1 MWGEGGVKNT
11 HSQSAGEGSGKG
23 WGAQVS
29 VGKKR
34 GFAPG
39 VSVGCVVP
47 LVPQMIKNPPA
58 MQETQVQ
65 YLGGE
70 DFLEKGLNGNPLQY
84 SCLENSKDRGT

>member
-1 MWGEGGVKNT
+1 MKNI
-11 HSQSAGEGSGKG
+11 HSQSAGGGGGKG
-23 WGAQVS
+23 WGAQVF
-29 VGKKR
+29 VGENR
-34 GFAPG
+34 GFVLGAG
-39 VSVGCVVP
+39 VACVAP
-47 LVPQMIKNPPA
+47 LVPQMIKNPAA